1 MYTFDEQS
9 GFFVTLLIK
18 TSYKLKYEF
27 FLLIITGNKNKNNSF
42 LKYNNILYKIPF
54 ILNSFQLNK

>member
-1 MYTFDEQS
+1 MYTFDEQA

-18 TSYKLKYEF
+18 TSYKLKHEF

-42 LKYNNILYKIPF
+42 LKYNNILYKTPSIS
-54 ILNSFQLNK
+54 N